1 MRQETWVECEATLP
15 QGYER
20 KRIEYGPH
28 EQQEI
33 RLSLPIGKKNCPLV
47 IWLHGGGLTGDTRS
61 YPRELWNGN
70 YASAEIRYRVS
81 DGTFNGMDSLADAAA
96 AVALILKDLNS
107 LNVDPENVFLG
118 GMSAGSYL
126 AAMVGMN
133 PALLAAHGE
142 DQQKIKGLL
151 LASGQMSTHFQ
162 IKKDLHYDSSDYKPV
177 IDEYAPLYYTNQKIA
192 PVLLITG
199 ESGLDLPGR
208 PEENAF
214 MAATLRALG
223 HTAVRYYQ
231 LPGHDHAGVFD
242 SCDYLLIRFIEDV
255 KNGVLHG

>member
-1 MRQETWVECEATLP
+1 MRQDDWSDSKAFRP
-15 QGYER
+15 DGYEQE
-20 KRIEYGPH
+20 ILEYGEF
-28 EQQEI
+28 EQQKI
-33 RLSLPIGKKNCPLV
+33 YFNFPAGKTACPLV
-47 IWLHGGGLTGDTRS
+47 IWLHGGGLTMDTRS
-61 YPRELWNGN
+61 YPRDLWNGE
-70 YASAEIRYRVS
+70 YAGAEVRYRIS
-81 DGTFNGMDSLADAAA
+81 NGTFNALDSLADAAA
-96 AVALILKDLNS
+96 AVALILKNLNS

-118 GMSAGSYL
+118 GMSAGAYL
-126 AAMVGMN
+126 AAMVDMN
-133 PALLAAHGE
+133 PDLLAEHGE

-223 HTAVRYYQ
+223 HSAVRYYQ